1 MGSRACAGAA
11 YATAVTDD
19 EDLILAEALGSTGAA
34 GGGSGGRLGAKFA
47 ARRLKKNVHEV
58 EVALPGA
65 SPAEAAAR
73 TADVLLRLG
82 TPVRTA
88 DADASAGVRVVRAL
102 VGGGFGNMNPVLV
115 TVTLTGTGPHSTA
128 ALVRGAAKEGLI
140 KQRAGEKTAR
150 QVAALLTQHPPT
162 APTA

>member
-1 MGSRACAGAA
+1 M
-11 YATAVTDD
+11 TDTDD
-19 EDLILAEALGSTGAA
+19 EDLILAEALGSMGAV

-58 EVALPGA
+58 EVTLTGV

-88 DADASAGVRVVRAL
+88 GAEPHAGVRVVRAL

-115 TVTLTGTGPHSTA
+115 TVTLTGTGPQATA
-128 ALVRGAAKEGLI
+128 ARVRGAAKEGLI
-140 KQRAGEKTAR
+140 RQRAGEKTAR
-150 QVAALLTQHPPT
+150 QVADLLTQRSPAPPT
-162 APTA
+162 H

>member
-1 MGSRACAGAA
+1 MAASAAA

-19 EDLILAEALGSTGAA
+19 EDLILAEALGAVGAL
-34 GGGSGGRLGAKFA
+34 GGGSGGRFGAKFA

-58 EVALPGA
+58 ELTLGGV

-73 TADVLLRLG
+73 TADLLLSLG

-88 DADASAGVRVVRAL
+88 GAEPPSGMRVVRAL

-115 TVTLTGTGPHSTA
+115 TVTLTGTGPEATA
-128 ALVRGAAKEGLI
+128 VRVRGAAKEGLI
-140 KQRAGEKTAR
+140 RQRAGEKTAH
-150 QVAALLTQHPPT
+150 QVADLLAHRLPPPPT
-162 APTA
+162 H